1 MLIRELLLERFE
13 DRMETLGQWWDDPTI
28 YVSFTAL
35 EKIGIN
41 PQSHYNTP
49 LGIYAYP
56 LKEMYS
62 SIEQDRIP
70 FAGNEPWIQ
79 VLKSTQAT
87 ELSTYSE
94 GDLKTDITKLKQ
106 LFGSQIKLNHNAK
119 YIITN
124 AYFDT
129 EDSNLT
135 KDLYVND
142 RSPADMA
149 RSREKLVQQM
159 DQDGRAFD
167 YMVNMWSA
175 DAKPAGRPAAKFWNI
190 TRNIASVIT
199 EHKPIYRYPAQT
211 APKGDLKP
219 DIKMVKPATLMWN
232 KIFRLLGYVAFSDK
246 TGMGLIHT
254 AEPISS
260 VFLTPSS
267 YTRIATVRNIRRPR
281 TPSRSYTRLNQITYA
296 LERADT
302 DIKYYRSDKEDTVK
316 SGIDPATA
324 HEFRNHVLSEWE
336 KLLTYGD
343 TKYIELTGLKWKE
356 HEAED
361 FPKFMKAVL
370 STDFSQLPAIASF
383 LDDKR
388 FYFGASYEDAT
399 KIANDFVLL
408 QPPKKGMK
416 TYIDVMLGTHVLDEA
431 AFVLGSM
438 DDNEDEI
445 KKSIGTRI
453 TMNILNTTGITVG
466 KLKSYLGDNYYYR
479 LIRLIPEESLK
490 HFKEN

>member
-13 DRMETLGQWWDDPTI
+13 DRMETLSQWWNDPTI
-28 YVSFTAL
+28 YVSFTEL
-35 EKIGIN
+35 EKLGIN

-56 LKEMYS
+56 LKEMYEN
-62 SIEQDRIP
+62 IDRDRIP
-70 FAGNEPWIQ
+70 FAGENPWIQ

-87 ELSTYSE
+87 ELSTYSD
-94 GDLKTDITKLKQ
+94 GDLKTDIAKLKQ
-106 LFGSQIKLNHNAK
+106 LFGSQIKLSREAK
-119 YIITN
+119 SIIKHGF
-124 AYFDT
+124 FDT
-129 EDSNLT
+129 EDEYLT
-135 KDLYVND
+135 KDLYIND

-149 RSREKLVQQM
+149 QSRERLVQQM
-159 DQDGRAFD
+159 NQDGRAFD
-167 YMVNMWSA
+167 FMVKLWSEN
-175 DAKPAGRPAAKFWNI
+175 AKIDNRPSNHPATKFWNI
-190 TRNIASVIT
+190 TRNIALEVT
-199 EHKPIYRYPAQT
+199 EHRPIHRYPS
-211 APKGDLKP
+211 KDIMKP

-267 YTRIATVRNIRRPR
+267 YTHIATVRNIQKSR

-296 LERADT
+296 LERAES
-302 DIKYYRSDKEDTVK
+302 DIKYHRSGRHVRIE

-361 FPKFMKAVL
+361 FPKFMKALL
-370 STDFSQLPAIASF
+370 STDFNQLPAIASF

-399 KIANDFVLL
+399 KIANDFVFL
-408 QPPKKGMK
+408 QPPKKGIK

-431 AFVLGSM
+431 AFVLGSA

-453 TMNILNTTGITVG
+453 TMNILNSTGI
-466 KLKSYLGDNYYYR
+466 KIDQLKSYLGYKYYYR
-479 LIRLIPEESLK
+479 LTKYIPEDLLN
-490 HFKEN
+490 HFKNY

>member
-1 MLIRELLLERFE
+1 
-13 DRMETLGQWWDDPTI
+13 
-28 YVSFTAL
+28 
-35 EKIGIN
+35 
-41 PQSHYNTP
+41 
-49 LGIYAYP
+49 
-56 LKEMYS
+56 
-62 SIEQDRIP
+62 
-70 FAGNEPWIQ
+70 
-79 VLKSTQAT
+79 
-87 ELSTYSE
+87 
-94 GDLKTDITKLKQ
+94 
-106 LFGSQIKLNHNAK
+106 
-119 YIITN
+119 
-124 AYFDT
+124 
-129 EDSNLT
+129 
-135 KDLYVND
+135 
-142 RSPADMA
+142 
-149 RSREKLVQQM
+149 
-159 DQDGRAFD
+159 
-167 YMVNMWSA
+167 
-175 DAKPAGRPAAKFWNI
+175 
-190 TRNIASVIT
+190 
-199 EHKPIYRYPAQT
+199 
-211 APKGDLKP
+211 
-219 DIKMVKPATLMWN
+219 MWN

-267 YTRIATVRNIRRPR
+267 YTHIATVRNIQKTR

-296 LERADT
+296 LERADN
-302 DIKYYRSDKEDTVK
+302 DIKYYRSDKKDTVN

-361 FPKFMKAVL
+361 FPKFMKALL
-370 STDFSQLPAIASF
+370 STDFNQLPAIASF

-431 AFVLGSM
+431 AFVLGSA

-453 TMNILNTTGITVG
+453 TMNILNSTGIKVDQ
-466 KLKSYLGDNYYYR
+466 LKSYLGDKYYYR
-479 LIRLIPEESLK
+479 LTKYIPEDSLN
-490 HFKEN
+490 HFKNY